1 METVM
6 ALQTAVFHG
15 EQLIP
20 LDAVEAFLAME
31 PQCWVAELDGVI
43 VGTAAAW
50 HEGGQLHWGRFIVT
64 KALRGRH
71 IGTKLAAFTFAELF
85 AQGIDSIFMEARD
98 TTVAIVGKMGG
109 TVAGEPSPSTKARSR
124 PYGSRE
130 KPLPDTARKCKMDAP
145 RNIQESIH
153 RLRFQPRALNRP
165 SECRSHAW
173 LSYYELSCCDF
184 PGQSSIS
191 MVCSTMISVISAIVL
206 ASRTF
211 FS

>member
-1 METVM
+1 MESLRYRKARTEDMETVM

-20 LDAVEAFLAME
+20 LDAVEAFTTMN

-109 TVAGEPSPSTKARSR
+109 TVAGEPVPFYKGTVTPVWITRAAFARCS
-124 PYGSRE
+124 
-130 KPLPDTARKCKMDAP
+130 
-145 RNIQESIH
+145 QEM
-153 RLRFQPRALNRP
+153 QNG
-165 SECRSHAW
+165 C
-173 LSYYELSCCDF
+173 
-184 PGQSSIS
+184 SS
-191 MVCSTMISVISAIVL
+191 
-206 ASRTF
+206 
-211 FS
+211 

>member
-1 METVM
+1 MESLRYRKARTEDMEAVM

-20 LDAVEAFLAME
+20 RDAVEAFLAME

-85 AQGIDSIFMEARD
+85 SQGIDSIFMEARD

-109 TVAGEPSPSTKARSR
+109 TVAGEPVPFYKGTVTPVWITRAAFARCS
-124 PYGSRE
+124 
-130 KPLPDTARKCKMDAP
+130 
-145 RNIQESIH
+145 QEM
-153 RLRFQPRALNRP
+153 QNG
-165 SECRSHAW
+165 C
-173 LSYYELSCCDF
+173 
-184 PGQSSIS
+184 SS
-191 MVCSTMISVISAIVL
+191 
-206 ASRTF
+206 
-211 FS
+211 

>member
-1 METVM
+1 MESLRYRKARTEDMEAVM

-20 LDAVEAFLAME
+20 RDAVEAFLAME

-109 TVAGEPSPSTKARSR
+109 TVAGEPV
-124 PYGSRE
+124 PYGSPRHDRRHRRQNGRNRRRRAR
-130 KPLPDTARKCKMDAP
+130 PLLQRHGHARFVKKRKFP
-145 RNIQESIH
+145 SPITFTRNIIQSTYEIQFPDIRKGHCSKRTI
-153 RLRFQPRALNRP
+153 ALF
-165 SECRSHAW
+165 
-173 LSYYELSCCDF
+173 F
-184 PGQSSIS
+184 PA
-191 MVCSTMISVISAIVL
+191 T
-206 ASRTF
+206 TY
-211 FS
+211 